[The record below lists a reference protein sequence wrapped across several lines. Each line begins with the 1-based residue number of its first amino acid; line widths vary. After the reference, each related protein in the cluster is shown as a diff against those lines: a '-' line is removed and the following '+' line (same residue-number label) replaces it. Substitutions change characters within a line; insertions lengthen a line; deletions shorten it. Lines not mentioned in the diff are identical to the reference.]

1 MREIIEKELKTFL
14 NYYLDGKNIIVCK
27 KKLVVI
33 KKSQMI
39 LWFYIISAKIYIWKQ
54 STEVNDGFLVLS
66 PPFLLYATVT
76 KHICTW
82 IFCFLLIYF
91 LSQFIHWLY

>member
-39 LWFYIISAKIYIWKQ
+39 L
-54 STEVNDGFLVLS
+54 
-66 PPFLLYATVT
+66 
-76 KHICTW
+76 
-82 IFCFLLIYF
+82 
-91 LSQFIHWLY
+91 